1 MMKGTMGAIV
11 FLVVFVVVFVVSL
24 VITSIPPGQALYNI
38 LNLPISTT
46 TYKVGGL
53 IFGDVLIKAV
63 FNAVIYGFIVWILF
77 TLVTHLSEEKGPTV
91 HSH

>member
-1 MMKGTMGAIV
+1 MKAAIGAIV
-11 FLVVFVVVFVVSL
+11 FLAAFVIAFVLSL

-38 LNLPISTT
+38 LNLPIQTT

-53 IFGDVLIKAV
+53 IYGDVLIKAI
-63 FNAVIYGFIVWILF
+63 FNAVIYGFIAWLVF
-77 TLVTHLSEEKGPTV
+77 TIVTHLSEKKGPTA